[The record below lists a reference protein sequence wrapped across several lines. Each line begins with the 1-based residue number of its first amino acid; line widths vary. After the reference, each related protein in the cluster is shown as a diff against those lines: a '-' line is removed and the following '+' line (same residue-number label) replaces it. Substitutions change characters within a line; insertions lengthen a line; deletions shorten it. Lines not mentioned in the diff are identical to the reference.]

1 MSAFIH
7 AAAHD
12 ADEVL
17 SGFRATLKD
26 SVSVIEATTVL
37 SVAAFFTATLNAL
50 L

>member
-1 MSAFIH
+1 MSAYIN

-17 SGFRATLKD
+17 SGFGAFLKD
-26 SVSVIEATTVL
+26 GVSAIEAATVL
-37 SVAAFFTATLNAL
+37 SAAAFIAVILNAL

>member
-1 MSAFIH
+1 MSAYIN

-17 SGFRATLKD
+17 SGFGDFLKD
-26 SVSVIEATTVL
+26 GVSAIEAATVL
-37 SVAAFFTATLNAL
+37 SVAAFIAVILNAL